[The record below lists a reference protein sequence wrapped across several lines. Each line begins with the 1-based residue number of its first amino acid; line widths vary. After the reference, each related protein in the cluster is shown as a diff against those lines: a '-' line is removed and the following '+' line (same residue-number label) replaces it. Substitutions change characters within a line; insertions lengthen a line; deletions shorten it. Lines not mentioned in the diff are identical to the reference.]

1 MTLKPEDYGVPEG
14 FSHYA
19 GDAAEDRIGPFFGRS
34 TEHGFET
41 AFRAQAQHCNGHN
54 TVHGGILM
62 SFADYSLC
70 MAGIHGETGVNVLT
84 VSCNNE
90 FLAPAVEGDLIQGRC
105 EVLREGRS
113 LIFVRC
119 VLSVNDKAILNSSG
133 VVKRFQRT

>member
-1 MTLKPEDYGVPEG
+1 MTLKAEDYGIPAG
-14 FSHYA
+14 FMHYE
-19 GDAAEDRIGPFFGRS
+19 GDAAEDRLGPFFGRV
-34 TEHGFET
+34 TGQGFET
-41 AFRAQAQHCNGHN
+41 AFRAQQSHCNAHN

-90 FLAPAVEGDLIQGRC
+90 FLAPAHEGDLIYGRC
-105 EVLREGRS
+105 EVLREGKS

-119 VLSVNDKAILNSSG
+119 VLSVNDEPVLNSSG
-133 VVKRFQRT
+133 VVKRFQR